1 MGRFEGKQ
9 LVAHRSNTYRGGR
22 CTIFRGDT
30 AWVVMHKGRFIGERD
45 TYDEAEKL
53 AHNETG
59 RLDSK
64 VTANLAAD
72 YDALDEAEAKEDDEA
87 DAAEFG
93 SDTYVPFRNED

>member
-1 MGRFEGKQ
+1 M
-9 LVAHRSNTYRGGR
+9 L
-22 CTIFRGDT
+22 
-30 AWVVMHKGRFIGERD
+30 HKGRFIGERD
-45 TYDEAEKL
+45 TYVEAEKL

-64 VTANLAAD
+64 SAAISEED
-72 YDALDEAEAKEDDEA
+72 YSCTDFDALDEAEAKEDDEA